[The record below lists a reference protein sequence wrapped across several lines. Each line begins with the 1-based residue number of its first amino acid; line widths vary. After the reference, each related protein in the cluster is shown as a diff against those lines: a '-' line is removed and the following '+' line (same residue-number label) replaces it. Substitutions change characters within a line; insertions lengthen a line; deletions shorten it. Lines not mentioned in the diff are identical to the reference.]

1 MTKILVV
8 DDEVKECELLRRFF
22 EKKGYT
28 VITSNNGMD
37 AIEKVQNESPDVM
50 LLDIRMPGMDG
61 IEVLK
66 CVREFNKKIG
76 IIMVTAVMDE
86 DIAKNTMKLGA
97 DEYITKPIDLER
109 LEMNMLVDLIMREK

>member
-1 MTKILVV
+1 MRKILVV

-28 VITSNNGMD
+28 VITSKNGMD

-61 IEVLK
+61 VEVLK

-97 DEYITKPIDLER
+97 DEYITKPIDLAY
-109 LEMNMLVDLIMREK
+109 LETHVLVNLIMREK

>member
-50 LLDIRMPGMDG
+50 LLDIKMPGMDG
-61 IEVLK
+61 VEVLK

-86 DIAKNTMKLGA
+86 DIAKSAMKLGA
-97 DEYITKPIDLER
+97 DEYITKPIDLEH
-109 LEMNMLVDLIMREK
+109 LEMHVLVDLIMREK

>member
-37 AIEKVQNESPDVM
+37 AIEKVQNESPDIM

-66 CVREFNKKIG
+66 CVRESNKKIG

-109 LEMNMLVDLIMREK
+109 LEMHVLVDLIMREK

>member
-8 DDEVKECELLRRFF
+8 DDEVKICELLRRFF
-22 EKKGYT
+22 GKKDYT

-37 AIEKVQNESPDVM
+37 AIEKVQNESPDIM

-61 IEVLK
+61 MEVLK
-66 CVREFNKKIG
+66 CIREFNKKIG

-86 DIAKNTMKLGA
+86 DIAKSAMKLGA
-97 DEYITKPIDLER
+97 DEYITKPIDLEH
-109 LEMNMLVDLIMREK
+109 LEMHVLVDLIMREK

>member
-22 EKKGYT
+22 EKKDHT
-28 VITSNNGMD
+28 VITANSGMD
-37 AIEKVQNESPDVM
+37 AIEKVQNESPDIM

-61 IEVLK
+61 MEVLK
-66 CVREFNKKIG
+66 CIREFNKKIG

-86 DIAKNTMKLGA
+86 DIAKSAMKLGA
-97 DEYITKPIDLER
+97 DEYITKPIDLEH
-109 LEMNMLVDLIMREK
+109 LEMHVLVDLIMREK

>member
-8 DDEVKECELLRRFF
+8 DDEVKICELLRRFF
-22 EKKGYT
+22 GKKDYT

-37 AIEKVQNESPDVM
+37 AIEKVQNESPDIM

-61 IEVLK
+61 MEVLK
-66 CVREFNKKIG
+66 CIREFNKKIG

-86 DIAKNTMKLGA
+86 DIAKSAMKLGA
-97 DEYITKPIDLER
+97 DEYITKPIDLEH
-109 LEMNMLVDLIMREK
+109 LEMNVLVDLIMREK

>member
-1 MTKILVV
+1 MAKILVV
-8 DDEVKECELLRRFF
+8 DDEVKICELLQRFF

-37 AIEKVQNESPDVM
+37 ATEKVQNESPDVM

-86 DIAKNTMKLGA
+86 DIAKSAMKLGA
-97 DEYITKPIDLER
+97 DEYITKPIDLEH
-109 LEMNMLVDLIMREK
+109 LEMHVLVDLIMREK

>member
-50 LLDIRMPGMDG
+50 LLDIRMPGMG
-61 IEVLK
+61 GVEVLK

-86 DIAKNTMKLGA
+86 DIAKSAMKLGA

-109 LEMNMLVDLIMREK
+109 LEMHVLVDLIMRKK

>member
-8 DDEVKECELLRRFF
+8 DDEVKECELLRRFLG
-22 EKKGYT
+22 KKGYT
-28 VITSNNGMD
+28 VITANNGMD

-61 IEVLK
+61 VEVLK
-66 CVREFNKKIG
+66 CVREFSKKIG

-109 LEMNMLVDLIMREK
+109 LEMHVLVDLIMREK

>member
-22 EKKGYT
+22 GKKGYT

-76 IIMVTAVMDE
+76 IIMVTAVVDE
-86 DIAKNTMKLGA
+86 DIARNAMKLGA
-97 DEYITKPIDLER
+97 DEYVTKPIDLEY
-109 LEMNMLVDLIMREK
+109 LETQVLVDLIMREK

>member
-37 AIEKVQNESPDVM
+37 AIEKVQNESPDVV

-86 DIAKNTMKLGA
+86 DIAKSAMKLGA

-109 LEMNMLVDLIMREK
+109 LEMNVLVDLIMREK

>member
-37 AIEKVQNESPDVM
+37 AIEKVQNESPDIM
-50 LLDIRMPGMDG
+50 LLDIKMPGMDG
-61 IEVLK
+61 VEVLK

-76 IIMVTAVMDE
+76 ILMVTAVMDE
-86 DIAKNTMKLGA
+86 DIAKSAMKLGA
-97 DEYITKPIDLER
+97 DEYITKPIDLEH
-109 LEMNMLVDLIMREK
+109 LEMHVLVDLIMREK